1 VLVAIWILEVIH
13 WGSALV
19 GLFAFVH
26 ALLQRAD
33 AYSAADRK
41 TKPVWMLI
49 TGGATLAM
57 ALFSV
62 MGPGMIFWVPAM
74 AAALVYIVDVRP
86 KLIEVQRGG
95 SNW

>member
-1 VLVAIWILEVIH
+1 
-13 WGSALV
+13 
-19 GLFAFVH
+19 
-26 ALLQRAD
+26 
-33 AYSAADRK
+33 
-41 TKPVWMLI
+41 MLI